1 MKLSIIVPCYNVAQF
16 LPRCLMSL
24 TNQSLT
30 DMEIICIDDKSTDN
44 TLDVLR
50 DWEKDDL
57 RIRVIENDENMGVGF
72 TRNRGIDLA
81 KGEFVGFVDPDDWID
96 TDFYKKLIDVAEKT
110 MTPVVCGDIVEHPVN
125 GKPFKKKI
133 EVKKS
138 HYYWMYSWSAVYLRE
153 FLSRYN
159 LHFPRLVI
167 AEDSVFESSVKV
179 HMPKPIV
186 HVKGVAYHYFRRVD
200 GANAR
205 IWTDK
210 QTQDYISAVN
220 QIVDI
225 FNMADHVSPEDYYM
239 GVIEYYF
246 LHLCNAVYHNGPEI
260 NQKVAI
266 AVCEIAQK
274 LKYPQELI
282 KRRHSLYLALKHRSP
297 QGVLEVLKSNR
308 RFNYSYFLPLLKR
321 PVVVIS
327 QSALIKEVR
336 IFGIKV
342 LARQVTADS

>member
-1 MKLSIIVPCYNVAQF
+1 MKLSIIVPCYNVAQY

-44 TLDVLR
+44 TLAVLKN
-50 DWEKDDL
+50 WAKGDL
-57 RIRVIENDENMGVGF
+57 RISVIENDENMGVGF

-96 TDFYKKLIDVAEKT
+96 CNFYKKLIEVAEKT
-110 MTPVVCGDIVEHPVN
+110 QTPVVCGDIIEHPVN
-125 GKPFKKKI
+125 GNPFKKKI

-138 HYYWMYSWSAVYLRE
+138 YYHWMYSWSAVYLRE
-153 FLSRYN
+153 FLNRYN

-200 GANAR
+200 GANIR
-205 IWTDK
+205 VWSEK
-210 QTQDYISAVN
+210 QLNDYISAVN

-225 FNMADHVSPEDYYM
+225 FNMADHVSPKDYHI
-239 GVIEYYF
+239 GVIKYYF
-246 LHLCNAVYHNGPEI
+246 LHLCNAVYYNDPDV
-260 NQKVAI
+260 NQRIAV
-266 AVCEIAQK
+266 AVCEIAKK

-282 KRRHSLYLALKHRSP
+282 KRKHGLFLALRHRSVR
-297 QGVLEVLKSNR
+297 GVLEVMKQDRWL
-308 RFNYSYFLPLLKR
+308 NYCYYFPLIRK
-321 PVVVIS
+321 PIFVIS
-327 QSALIKEVR
+327 QNAMVR
-336 IFGIKV
+336 ELKIFGLKV
-342 LARQVTADS
+342 FVRQITSNY

>member
-1 MKLSIIVPCYNVAQF
+1 MKLSIIVPCYNVAQY

-50 DWEKDDL
+50 DWEKGDL

-110 MTPVVCGDIVEHPVN
+110 QTPVVCGDIVEHPVN

-138 HYYWMYSWSAVYLRE
+138 HYHWMYSWSAVYLRE
-153 FLSRYN
+153 FLNRYN

-179 HMPKPIV
+179 HMPKPII

-200 GANAR
+200 GANVR
-205 IWTDK
+205 VWTDK

-225 FNMADHVSPEDYYM
+225 FNMADHVSPEDYHL
-239 GVIEYYF
+239 GVIKYYF
-246 LHLCNAVYHNGPEI
+246 LHLCHTIYYNGPEVAEKI
-260 NQKVAI
+260 AI
-266 AVCEIAQK
+266 AVCDIAQR

-282 KRRHSLYLALKHRSP
+282 KRRHALFLALRYNNP
-297 QGVLEVLKSNR
+297 QGVIDVLKADR
-308 RFNYSYFLPLLKR
+308 WYHYAYCLPGIKR
-321 PVVVIS
+321 PIVLVSHNSRCKKV
-327 QSALIKEVR
+327 KV
-336 IFGIKV
+336 FGIPV
-342 LARQVTADS
+342 LERHLSSPY